1 MTLTIIALCFA
12 VLLVLSQAY
21 VMWCRHE
28 EAKAAARHKFNRIA
42 QANSEAK
49 PWNPPPRGPKGG
61 DWRNRRKAA

>member
-1 MTLTIIALCFA
+1 MTFTIIALVLALLAGALYA
-12 VLLVLSQAY
+12 VLKAN
-21 VMWCRHE
+21 E
-28 EAKAAARHKFNRIA
+28 EAKEERQRFNRIA